1 MKSQVTADPLPAD
14 DESPTFLFC
23 FFFLGH
29 QTAALEVVIPPDISN
44 EEGGGE
50 LLIPEGGSAK
60 LSCKARGVPHPRVTW
75 RREDGQEFVIRN
87 SNGVQKT
94 KGTSYVFFICVT
106 DGIVQ
111 SSRVDVIGPTDGFVS
126 WRQQFTRAKCCPFTK
141 SRAPRWAPI
150 CASRPTVCRRRSVV
164 ELWST
169 STVSYGPVRL
179 CQRD

>member
-1 MKSQVTADPLPAD
+1 MKSQVNANSLPAD
-14 DESPTFLFC
+14 DESPTFHFT
-23 FFFLGH
+23 FLGH

-94 KGTSYVFFICVT
+94 KGTTYV
-106 DGIVQ
+106 
-111 SSRVDVIGPTDGFVS
+111 SS
-126 WRQQFTRAKCCPFTK
+126 
-141 SRAPRWAPI
+141 
-150 CASRPTVCRRRSVV
+150 
-164 ELWST
+164 L
-169 STVSYGPVRL
+169 
-179 CQRD
+179 